1 MRGRPASLSAAR
13 RRSASGI
20 LPASSTIS
28 VAQSPQTRLLCGC
41 TAFCTVIALCRWPK
55 GLPECIG
62 LNHHLVN
69 VLAPRALKRADIE
82 THTCGHDPSEH
93 HASAAF
99 WAGRPMDVKVD
110 DVRQVIGF
118 LHDASLL
125 TLARPIG
132 LGASPLSLWTAW
144 GHRVSPPS

>member
-1 MRGRPASLSAAR
+1 M
-13 RRSASGI
+13 
-20 LPASSTIS
+20 
-28 VAQSPQTRLLCGC
+28 
-41 TAFCTVIALCRWPK
+41 
-55 GLPECIG
+55 
-62 LNHHLVN
+62 N

-82 THTCGHDPSEH
+82 THTCRHDPSEH
-93 HASAAF
+93 HVIAAF

-110 DVRQVIGF
+110 DVRQEIGF

-144 GHRVSPPS
+144 GHRASPPS